1 MPVNVRVH
9 TDASGD
15 VSEAGCDSRGLSK
28 YFAGLAMQAAR
39 RWQFNPPQVDG
50 QNVTSE
56 WVLHFQF
63 RQNRTTVVPLETTR

>member
-28 YFAGLAMQAAR
+28 YFAGFAMQAAR

-50 QNVTSE
+50 QNVASE

-63 RQNRTTVVPLETTR
+63 RQTEPRWFH